1 MYEFSGHGTQN
12 QRSVGMITAYLVIA
26 GFAFGFLLNQ
36 TTFLEALFG
45 AALWPGTLV
54 LFGVLALVY
63 RN

>member
-1 MYEFSGHGTQN
+1 
-12 QRSVGMITAYLVIA
+12 MITAYLVIA